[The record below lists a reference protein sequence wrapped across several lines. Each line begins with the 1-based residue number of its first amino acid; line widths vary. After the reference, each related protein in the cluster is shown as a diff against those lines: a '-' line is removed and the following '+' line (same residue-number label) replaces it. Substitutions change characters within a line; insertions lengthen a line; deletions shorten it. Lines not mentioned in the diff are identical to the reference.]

1 MKKETVSSFNNDVLL
16 KSVITIMAS
25 PLFLSAQAKA
35 TIRCDESNNNNNN
48 TRLGFEIFKH
58 HFSVSAFNFNV
69 SLALTLPGLVSS
81 EFLLS
86 PRKANAKVRQRDV
99 IDSIAGPI
107 KTNESNSS
115 YSFMIQPSIRDTFD
129 EIVRKRE

>member
-1 MKKETVSSFNNDVLL
+1 
-16 KSVITIMAS
+16 MAP
-25 PLFLSAQAKA
+25 PLFLSAQAKAKA
-35 TIRCDESNNNNNN
+35 TIRCDESNNNN
-48 TRLGFEIFKH
+48 TRLGFEIFKR

-69 SLALTLPGLVSS
+69 SRALTLPGLVSS

-86 PRKANAKVRQRDV
+86 PRRANAKVRQRDV